1 MNRLPFISTV
11 AAVVALTASVAY
23 WGLQLYKPAQRPIAA
38 VPVTETPPAPI
49 DAARGLF
56 GGDTAVAAVSNYEL
70 RGVVA
75 ARNGQ
80 RSVAIIAAN
89 GEPPKA
95 WPVGTELAPGVTV
108 KDVQPRFVTLSEGGV
123 QKRLD
128 LPADMGMS
136 STTAA
141 PLPEVKRGAAPAP
154 QQPSATPPPPPANPG
169 GQAASG
175 GQAGY
180 VGQAGQAG
188 GQAAGQAG
196 GQAGG
201 QAAGQAAP
209 VQTAPAQRTS
219 TDTK

>member
-1 MNRLPFISTV
+1 MNRLPFLSTV

-23 WGLQLYKPAQRPIAA
+23 WGLQLYKPPQRPIAA

-56 GGDTAVAAVSNYEL
+56 GGDTAVAVVSNYEL

-75 ARNGQ
+75 ARNGE

-95 WPVGTELAPGVTV
+95 YPVGTELAPGITV
-108 KDVQPRFVTLSEGGV
+108 KDVQPRFVTLIEGGV

-128 LPADMGMS
+128 LPADVGMS

-154 QQPSATPPPPPANPG
+154 APQQASTTPPPPPVNSG
-169 GQAASG
+169 GQAAP
-175 GQAGY
+175 
-180 VGQAGQAG
+180 AGQSAYT
-188 GQAAGQAG
+188 GQPGPAG

>member
-1 MNRLPFISTV
+1 MNRLPFLSTV

-56 GGDTAVAAVSNYEL
+56 GGDTAVAVVSNYEL

-75 ARNGQ
+75 ARDGQ

-89 GEPPKA
+89 DEPPKA
-95 WPVGTELAPGVTV
+95 YPVGTELAPGITV

-128 LPADMGMS
+128 LPADAGMS

-141 PLPEVKRGAAPAP
+141 PLPEVNRGTAPP
-154 QQPSATPPPPPANPG
+154 QPAPSATPLVTPPPGTP
-169 GQAASG
+169 
-175 GQAGY
+175 
-180 VGQAGQAG
+180 VGQPGQP
-188 GQAAGQAG
+188 
-196 GQAGG
+196 
-201 QAAGQAAP
+201 AP
-209 VQTAPAQRTS
+209 VQSAPAQRTT
-219 TDTK
+219 TDSK

>member
-95 WPVGTELAPGVTV
+95 YPVGTELAPGITV

-141 PLPEVKRGAAPAP
+141 PLPEVKRGGAPAPAP
-154 QQPSATPPPPPANPG
+154 QPASTAPPAPP
-169 GQAASG
+169 AASG
-175 GQAGY
+175 GQAAPSGQSAY
-180 VGQAGQAG
+180 TGQAGQPG

-196 GQAGG
+196 
-201 QAAGQAAP
+201 GQAAP

>member
-38 VPVTETPPAPI
+38 VPVTETPPALI

-75 ARNGQ
+75 ARNGA

-95 WPVGTELAPGVTV
+95 YPIGSELAAGITV

-128 LPADMGMS
+128 LPADAGMS

-141 PLPEVKRGAAPAP
+141 PLPEVNRGTAPAP
-154 QQPSATPPPPPANPG
+154 QQQQQQQQQPAPSATPLVTPPPGTPLGQPG
-169 GQAASG
+169 QL
-175 GQAGY
+175 
-180 VGQAGQAG
+180 
-188 GQAAGQAG
+188 
-196 GQAGG
+196 
-201 QAAGQAAP
+201 AP
-209 VQTAPAQRTS
+209 VQSAPAQRTT
-219 TDTK
+219 TDSK

>member
-1 MNRLPFISTV
+1 MNRLPFLSTV

-23 WGLQLYKPAQRPIAA
+23 WGLQLYKPAQRPIAV

-56 GGDTAVAAVSNYEL
+56 GGDTAVAVVSNYEL

-128 LPADMGMS
+128 LPADTGMS

-141 PLPEVKRGAAPAP
+141 PLPEVKRGAAPPQP
-154 QQPSATPPPPPANPG
+154 QQQPQQQTPSATPLVTPPPGTP
-169 GQAASG
+169 
-175 GQAGY
+175 
-180 VGQAGQAG
+180 VGQPGQP
-188 GQAAGQAG
+188 
-196 GQAGG
+196 
-201 QAAGQAAP
+201 AP
-209 VQTAPAQRTS
+209 VQSAPAQRTV
-219 TDTK
+219 TDSK